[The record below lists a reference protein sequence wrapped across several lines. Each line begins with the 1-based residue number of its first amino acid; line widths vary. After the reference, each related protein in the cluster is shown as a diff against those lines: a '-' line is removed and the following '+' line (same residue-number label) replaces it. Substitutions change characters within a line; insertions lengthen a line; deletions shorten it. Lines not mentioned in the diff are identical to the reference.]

1 MNPEKKSISLFTFFL
16 MLILTFQGC
25 HFPGPNENTYTSEVA
40 ESEKLDAT
48 GADGYWYK
56 DTVYVPVY
64 SDIYNETKD
73 MRYLLTATL
82 SIRNTSYDDTVVV
95 NEIEYFDTRGRLLKE
110 YLDHPVFLVP
120 MATIEYVIEQKDRSG
135 GSGANFMV
143 NWSAKDDRVIP
154 VIQSV
159 MISVSGQQGVAFS
172 CNGVSVKKERDARF
186 PAQMPTE

>member
-1 MNPEKKSISLFTFFL
+1 MPKEKNTASFPTA
-16 MLILTFQGC
+16 LILLLAIIQGC

-40 ESEKLDAT
+40 ESEILDAS
-48 GADGYWYK
+48 GATGYWYK

-82 SIRNTSYDDTVVV
+82 SIRNTSYNDTVVV

-143 NWSAKDDRVIP
+143 NWSAKDHRLTP
-154 VIQSV
+154 VIQTV

-172 CNGVSVKKERDARF
+172 CNGVSVKKERDKGL
-186 PAQMPTE
+186 QEKITTE